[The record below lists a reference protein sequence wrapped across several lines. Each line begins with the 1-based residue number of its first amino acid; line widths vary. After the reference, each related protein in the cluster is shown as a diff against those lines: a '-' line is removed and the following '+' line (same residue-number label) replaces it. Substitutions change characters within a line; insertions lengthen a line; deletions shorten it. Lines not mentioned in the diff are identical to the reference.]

1 MSSSYSFSWLAFLI
15 TLIYLAFIVGFIFL
29 IFYVVKLM
37 RDRNTYLRDIR
48 DELRKTN

>member
-1 MSSSYSFSWLAFLI
+1 MQIHFSWLALLI
-15 TLIYLAFIVGFIFL
+15 TLIYLAFIVGGIFL